1 MICLYEPWLIS
12 DLGNCPVP
20 GTVGEDDRLG
30 ASAYRGSR
38 QLGATQ
44 EMAMKIHYTIAL
56 SMLAG
61 VAIGGTAIQTLHAQ
75 AKPPVYMVAINEI
88 SNQEGYTKQYL
99 PTAQK
104 TLKEHGGIYVAAGP
118 GTQIDGSFPK
128 GRVVI
133 LRWESIEALNGWRH
147 SPEYEAIRKVGE
159 GFAKYNVVAVDG
171 VKP

>member
-1 MICLYEPWLIS
+1 LYEPWLIS
-12 DLGNCPVP
+12 DLGNCPVL

-99 PTAQK
+99 PAAQK
-104 TLKEHGGIYVAAGP
+104 TLKEHGGVYVAAGP

-133 LRWESIEALNGWRH
+133 LRWESMEALNGWRH